1 MLEPDTLPCL
11 SSSGVGDARRVERT
25 DMTDAV
31 LMEVDNHEPQV
42 GEKRKMD
49 KGKGVAGDDAKK
61 NQMWVEKYRPSRLA
75 DVAAHKDII
84 DTISRLTK
92 EDRLPHLL
100 LYGPPGTGKTST
112 ILAVARELY
121 GSNFSQMVLELNA
134 SDGASRDRRP
144 PPPARSRRARFHFKI
159 AIAPRAR
166 SPVAPILLPPKRRFR
181 GPPTRRVSRA
191 LRAHLT
197 FPSLVFAPRPRYR
210 RRAQRDPGVRV
221 HDALLLHRLQAHH
234 PRRVRL
240 DDERRAP
247 ALRRVIEKYTKH
259 TRFCLIGNYVSKVIP
274 ALQSR
279 CTRFRF
285 APLGPEAVRERVQH
299 VVDAEGL
306 AISPEGV
313 AATQKL
319 GAGDMRRTLN
329 ILQSTFLSKKGAGT
343 IEADDV
349 YATTGQPR
357 PEDIEAIAG
366 FLLNEPFAEAA
377 AKVSAVKTERGLA
390 LADIVRLLCEY
401 VFRLHMPPNA
411 RAALISAMADVEHRL
426 AYVTAERVQLLALVG
441 AFSEAKE
448 AIVAAAE

>member
-1 MLEPDTLPCL
+1 MRNEIQAFASTMRF
-11 SSSGVGDARRVERT
+11 SSTGFKLIILDECDSMTKDA
-25 DMTDAV
+25 
-31 LMEVDNHEPQV
+31 Q
-42 GEKRKMD
+42 
-49 KGKGVAGDDAKK
+49 
-61 NQMWVEKYRPSRLA
+61 
-75 DVAAHKDII
+75 
-84 DTISRLTK
+84 
-92 EDRLPHLL
+92 
-100 LYGPPGTGKTST
+100 
-112 ILAVARELY
+112 
-121 GSNFSQMVLELNA
+121 F
-134 SDGASRDRRP
+134 
-144 PPPARSRRARFHFKI
+144 
-159 AIAPRAR
+159 
-166 SPVAPILLPPKRRFR
+166 
-181 GPPTRRVSRA
+181 
-191 LRAHLT
+191 
-197 FPSLVFAPRPRYR
+197 
-210 RRAQRDPGVRV
+210 
-221 HDALLLHRLQAHH
+221 
-234 PRRVRL
+234 
-240 DDERRAP
+240 

-319 GAGDMRRTLN
+319 GAGDMRRTLI
-329 ILQSTFLSKKGAGT
+329 ILQSTFLSKKDAGT